1 MNYEFHIGDYIE
13 TKTGVIGYISNVAQN
28 SFTFTSKDGI
38 IIGPWTWNTPD
49 EPYHFICNHFNRIGR
64 YDFTKI
70 EEIEPLIVKQY
81 NDYCNNKLMWDK
93 INELVDAVN
102 QLREKI

>member
-1 MNYEFHIGDYIE
+1 MNYEFHIGDYVE
-13 TKTGVIGYISNVAQN
+13 TKTGVIGWISNVARN

-38 IIGPWTWNTPD
+38 IIGPWNIPD

-70 EEIEPLIVKQY
+70 EEIEPLIVK
-81 NDYCNNKLMWDK
+81 
-93 INELVDAVN
+93 
-102 QLREKI
+102 